1 MAKDKK
7 KSKNITAKDNG
18 NIKNFGDDENTARQI
33 LVHAQYIKDLSFES
47 PRAPIVLQEQ
57 AQPAIEV
64 SVDVK
69 AHRLAEKSFEV
80 VLSASA
86 DAKTDSGQVFLVE
99 LTYAGVF
106 TLDGVNEQQVAPI
119 LLVEC
124 PRLLFPF
131 ARAIVADATR
141 DGGFPPLMIQPVDF
155 ARLFAEN
162 QTASA

>member
-1 MAKDKK
+1 M
-7 KSKNITAKDNG
+7 S
-18 NIKNFGDDENTARQI
+18 DEATEAAENSLQSPLIQI
-33 LVHAQYIKDLSFES
+33 NAQYIKDLSFES
-47 PRAPIVLQEQ
+47 PRAPMVLQEQ

-86 DAKTDSGQVFLVE
+86 DAKADSGQVFLVE

-106 TLDGVNEQQVAPI
+106 TLDGVSEQQVAQI

-131 ARAIVADATR
+131 ARAIIADATR

-162 QTASA
+162 QTGSA

>member
-1 MAKDKK
+1 M
-7 KSKNITAKDNG
+7 S
-18 NIKNFGDDENTARQI
+18 DEANDAADSNPQSPSIQI
-33 LVHAQYIKDLSFES
+33 NAQYIKDLSFES
-47 PRAPIVLQEQ
+47 PRAPTVLQEQ
-57 AQPAIEV
+57 TQPTIEV

-69 AHRLAEKSFEV
+69 AHRLSEKSFEV
-80 VLSASA
+80 VMSASA
-86 DAKTDSGQVFLVE
+86 DAKSDSGQVFLVE

-106 TLDGVNEQQVAPI
+106 TLDGVNEQQVPPI

-131 ARAIVADATR
+131 ARAIVADVTR

-162 QTASA
+162 QAASA

>member
-1 MAKDKK
+1 MSDEATEAADK
-7 KSKNITAKDNG
+7 SPQSPSI
-18 NIKNFGDDENTARQI
+18 QI
-33 LVHAQYIKDLSFES
+33 NAQYIKDLSFES
-47 PRAPIVLQEQ
+47 PRAPMALQEQ
-57 AQPAIEV
+57 AQPEIEV

-131 ARAIVADATR
+131 ARAIIADATR

-155 ARLFAEN
+155 ARLFTEN
-162 QTASA
+162 QNASA

>member
-1 MAKDKK
+1 M
-7 KSKNITAKDNG
+7 S
-18 NIKNFGDDENTARQI
+18 DEATEAAENSLQSPLIQI
-33 LVHAQYIKDLSFES
+33 NAQYIKDLSFES
-47 PRAPIVLQEQ
+47 PRAPMVLQEQ

-86 DAKTDSGQVFLVE
+86 DAKADSGQVFLVE

-106 TLDGVNEQQVAPI
+106 TLDGVTEQQVAQI

-131 ARAIVADATR
+131 ARAIIADATR

-162 QTASA
+162 QTGSA

>member
-1 MAKDKK
+1 MSDEATEAAE
-7 KSKNITAKDNG
+7 KSPQSPSI
-18 NIKNFGDDENTARQI
+18 QI
-33 LVHAQYIKDLSFES
+33 NAQYIKDLSFES
-47 PRAPIVLQEQ
+47 PRAPMVLQEQ

-131 ARAIVADATR
+131 ARAIIADATR

>member
-1 MAKDKK
+1 M
-7 KSKNITAKDNG
+7 S
-18 NIKNFGDDENTARQI
+18 DEATEAAENSLQSPLIQI
-33 LVHAQYIKDLSFES
+33 NAQYIKDLSFES
-47 PRAPIVLQEQ
+47 PRAPMVLQEQ

-106 TLDGVNEQQVAPI
+106 TLDGVSEQQVAQI

-131 ARAIVADATR
+131 ARAIIADATR

-162 QTASA
+162 QTGSA

>member
-1 MAKDKK
+1 MSDEATDAT
-7 KSKNITAKDNG
+7 KSGPSSPSI
-18 NIKNFGDDENTARQI
+18 QI
-33 LVHAQYIKDLSFES
+33 NAQYIKDLSFES
-47 PRAPIVLQEQ
+47 PRAPMVLQEQ
-57 AQPAIEV
+57 AQPEIEV

-131 ARAIVADATR
+131 ARAIIADATR

>member
-1 MAKDKK
+1 MSDEA
-7 KSKNITAKDNG
+7 TEAAENG
-18 NIKNFGDDENTARQI
+18 PQSSSIQI
-33 LVHAQYIKDLSFES
+33 NAQYIKDLSFES
-47 PRAPIVLQEQ
+47 PRAPMVLQEQ

-131 ARAIVADATR
+131 ARAIIADATR

>member
-1 MAKDKK
+1 MSDEA
-7 KSKNITAKDNG
+7 TAAT
-18 NIKNFGDDENTARQI
+18 ENDLQSPSIQI
-33 LVHAQYIKDLSFES
+33 NAQYIKDLSFES
-47 PRAPIVLQEQ
+47 PRAPMVLQEE

-106 TLDGVNEQQVAPI
+106 TLDGVNEQQVAQI

-131 ARAIVADATR
+131 ARAIIADATR

-155 ARLFAEN
+155 ARLFTEN
-162 QTASA
+162 QNASA

>member
-1 MAKDKK
+1 M
-7 KSKNITAKDNG
+7 S
-18 NIKNFGDDENTARQI
+18 DEATGAAENRPQSPSIQI
-33 LVHAQYIKDLSFES
+33 NAQYIKDLSFES
-47 PRAPIVLQEQ
+47 PRAPMSLQEQ
-57 AQPAIEV
+57 AQPSIEV

-69 AHRLAEKSFEV
+69 ASRLAEKSYEV

-131 ARAIVADATR
+131 ARAIIADATR

-155 ARLFAEN
+155 ARLFAGKP
-162 QTASA
+162 TASA

>member
-1 MAKDKK
+1 MSDEA
-7 KSKNITAKDNG
+7 TEAAENG
-18 NIKNFGDDENTARQI
+18 PQSSSIQI
-33 LVHAQYIKDLSFES
+33 NAQYIKDLSFES
-47 PRAPIVLQEQ
+47 PRAPMVLQEQ

-64 SVDVK
+64 SVVVK

-131 ARAIVADATR
+131 ARAIIADATR

>member
-1 MAKDKK
+1 M
-7 KSKNITAKDNG
+7 S
-18 NIKNFGDDENTARQI
+18 DEATEAAENSPQSPSIQI
-33 LVHAQYIKDLSFES
+33 NAQYIKDLSFES
-47 PRAPIVLQEQ
+47 PRAPMVLQEQ

-106 TLDGVNEQQVAPI
+106 TMDGVNEQQVAPI

-131 ARAIVADATR
+131 ARAIIADATR

>member
-1 MAKDKK
+1 MSDEA
-7 KSKNITAKDNG
+7 TAAT
-18 NIKNFGDDENTARQI
+18 ENDLQSPSIQI
-33 LVHAQYIKDLSFES
+33 NAQYIKDLSFES
-47 PRAPIVLQEQ
+47 PRAPMVLQEE

-106 TLDGVNEQQVAPI
+106 TLDGVNEQQVAQI

-131 ARAIVADATR
+131 ARAIIADATR

>member
-1 MAKDKK
+1 MSDEA
-7 KSKNITAKDNG
+7 TEAAENG
-18 NIKNFGDDENTARQI
+18 PQSPWIQI
-33 LVHAQYIKDLSFES
+33 NAQYIKDLSFES
-47 PRAPIVLQEQ
+47 PRAPMVLQEQ

-131 ARAIVADATR
+131 ARAIIADATR

>member
-1 MAKDKK
+1 
-7 KSKNITAKDNG
+7 
-18 NIKNFGDDENTARQI
+18 
-33 LVHAQYIKDLSFES
+33 
-47 PRAPIVLQEQ
+47 
-57 AQPAIEV
+57 
-64 SVDVK
+64 
-69 AHRLAEKSFEV
+69 
-80 VLSASA
+80 
-86 DAKTDSGQVFLVE
+86 
-99 LTYAGVF
+99 F

-131 ARAIVADATR
+131 ARAIIADATR

>member
-1 MAKDKK
+1 MSDEATEAADK
-7 KSKNITAKDNG
+7 SPQSPSI
-18 NIKNFGDDENTARQI
+18 QI
-33 LVHAQYIKDLSFES
+33 NAQYIKDLSFES
-47 PRAPIVLQEQ
+47 PRAPMVLQEQ

-106 TLDGVNEQQVAPI
+106 TLDGVNEQQVAQI

-131 ARAIVADATR
+131 ARAIIADATR

-155 ARLFAEN
+155 ARLFTEN
-162 QTASA
+162 QNASA

>member
-1 MAKDKK
+1 M
-7 KSKNITAKDNG
+7 
-18 NIKNFGDDENTARQI
+18 
-33 LVHAQYIKDLSFES
+33 
-47 PRAPIVLQEQ
+47 VLQEQ

-131 ARAIVADATR
+131 ARAIIADATR

>member
-1 MAKDKK
+1 MSDEA
-7 KSKNITAKDNG
+7 TAAT
-18 NIKNFGDDENTARQI
+18 ENDLQSPSIQI
-33 LVHAQYIKDLSFES
+33 NAQYIKDLSFES
-47 PRAPIVLQEQ
+47 PRAPMVLQEE

-131 ARAIVADATR
+131 ARAIIADATR

-155 ARLFAEN
+155 ARLFTEN
-162 QTASA
+162 QNASA

>member
-1 MAKDKK
+1 MSDEA
-7 KSKNITAKDNG
+7 TEAAENG
-18 NIKNFGDDENTARQI
+18 PQPPSIQI
-33 LVHAQYIKDLSFES
+33 NAQYIKDLSFES
-47 PRAPIVLQEQ
+47 PRAPMVLQEQ

-131 ARAIVADATR
+131 ARAIIADATR
-141 DGGFPPLMIQPVDF
+141 DGCFPPLMIQPVDF

-162 QTASA
+162 QTAAA